1 MFREVL
7 RSKIHRARI
16 TDKKIQYEG
25 SIGIASELC
34 RAAGMVEG
42 EKVLV
47 ANVFNGERFET
58 YVQVVEEPG
67 VICLNGA
74 AGRLGELGDL
84 VIIMAFGL
92 IEECELADHSYRV
105 VLVDEDNKIKAGGE

>member
-16 TDKKIQYEG
+16 TDKRIHYEG
-25 SIGIASELC
+25 SIGISSELC
-34 RAAGMVEG
+34 RAAAMVEG

-58 YVQVVEEPG
+58 YVQVVEKPG

-74 AGRLGELGDL
+74 AGRLGEPGDL

-92 IEECELADHSYRV
+92 IEESEAAGHRYRV
-105 VLVDEDNKIKAGGE
+105 VLVDENNRIKAGGE